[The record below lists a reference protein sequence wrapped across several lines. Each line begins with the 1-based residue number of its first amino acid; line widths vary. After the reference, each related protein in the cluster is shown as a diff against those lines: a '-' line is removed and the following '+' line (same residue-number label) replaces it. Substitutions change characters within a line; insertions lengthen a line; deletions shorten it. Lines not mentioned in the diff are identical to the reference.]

1 MTQAKTCLRCGEIVS
16 PDMKYRCPEGEACP
30 VFGAGEKFEQEIKDI
45 VLKQADRLFGR
56 AVPPPKEPAA
66 QAFLREIVK
75 RDAVLSAQIGALTRL
90 IALNRD
96 FASAMS
102 RAYDRDAM
110 HACEAAADSYELFI
124 HKLEDNHRADCNAMR
139 RVWDVDTLQVVPL
152 SERQIARLWRS
163 TRSAP

>member
-1 MTQAKTCLRCGEIVS
+1 
-16 PDMKYRCPEGEACP
+16 
-30 VFGAGEKFEQEIKDI
+30 
-45 VLKQADRLFGR
+45 
-56 AVPPPKEPAA
+56 
-66 QAFLREIVK
+66 
-75 RDAVLSAQIGALTRL
+75 
-90 IALNRD
+90 
-96 FASAMS
+96 MS

-139 RVWDVDTLQVVPL
+139 RVWGVDTLQVVPL